1 VEQHAQ
7 LHYGVLAVPPKYPIA
22 RVLAGHYRI
31 LNFVAVDNQA
41 LKYVDNPIED
51 VYGMNREQMNS

>member
-1 VEQHAQ
+1 
-7 LHYGVLAVPPKYPIA
+7 LPDCWLDITI
-22 RVLAGHYRI
+22 I

>member
-1 VEQHAQ
+1 MVC
-7 LHYGVLAVPPKYPIA
+7 LPFLRSIRLPDCWLDITI
-22 RVLAGHYRI
+22 I